1 MTKTIKSVILAET
14 DIRTYIWEADYDS
27 WNRINTMTY
36 PDGEV
41 VTYMYDKGGNLNSI
55 TTEKD
60 GDKQTLI
67 AEQRYD
73 KYGNLTYR
81 KMGNGTE
88 TKYDY
93 DEKRLHLNA
102 MSLTSNGVKMMENV
116 YKYDNVDN
124 ILGISNA
131 AAPSGEIGGTYSHSY
146 QYDELNRLVSAS
158 GTAKDKNYEL
168 LMRYDVMSNPLQKD
182 SVSYE
187 YNTPNHP
194 NAVSSAG
201 NKIFSYDANGNPI
214 SVEDTTANT
223 LRVMQWDEENRL
235 QSLGDDGYVSRYTY
249 NHAGE
254 RVIKSH
260 GPTTVA
266 FVNGAPQGILWHDK
280 DNWTMYVSPY
290 MVVNSDRFTKHYY
303 AGSQRIA
310 SKIGVGDFNNLYD
323 ASKAC
328 VTAGQKDYAERLNLI
343 TQSRNDYYAA
353 LGIPPGPPTAKGI
366 YGEAEYSGVYGSYTI
381 KPLGNYDVPTGW
393 PMKPYKRPYG
403 GTPGPPVMY
412 EKPSDP
418 EDEGAGY
425 GYSNGMSQQERDV
438 FYYHSDHL
446 GSTSYITDRDGN
458 ASQFVCYK
466 PYGEALVDVHNTS
479 YEQPWKFNG
488 KELDSETGLY
498 YYGARYYEPVLAL
511 WYGVDALTEKYPS
524 MGGYVYCAG
533 NPVKLVDV
541 DGNQPVYNENG
552 ELIGVTED
560 SGLQG
565 DALFMK
571 NEEYDPKMSI
581 DEAIKKNRGISFLK
595 DKESVNRYE
604 DSFKSLNSRP
614 DWDGYLTL
622 DEANEWYR
630 NGNGQPLYVSLEKI
644 NLDGLVSLGED
655 YVGKKY
661 TFNLL
666 YGASLKAAD
675 GLVYGNLTFKRY
687 PNHTCRAYADTYD
700 FDYKSNKNPANW
712 IRNIE
717 TFIGK
722 IHAGE
727 GKGYQINIY
736 GSKKI
741 TPILPWIK

>member
-310 SKIGVGDFNNLYD
+310 SKIGAGEFNNLYD

-366 YGEAEYSGVYGSYTI
+366 YGEAEYSGAYGDYSLE
-381 KPLGNYDVPTGW
+381 PLGNYDVPSGW

-403 GTPGPPVMY
+403 GTPGAPVMY

-425 GYSNGMSQQERDV
+425 GYSNAEGIEEKDIY
-438 FYYHSDHL
+438 FYHSDHL
-446 GSTSYITDRDGN
+446 GSTSYITDANGE
-458 ASQFVCYK
+458 ATQFVCYK
-466 PYGEALVDVHNTS
+466 PYGEALVDEHNTS

-488 KELDSETGLY
+488 KELDTETGLY
-498 YYGARYYEPVLAL
+498 YYGARYYEPVLAM
-511 WYGVDALTEKYPS
+511 WYGVDALAEKYPS

-541 DGNQPVYNENG
+541 DGNEPLDYLLGIVGALADNALCGLVDFRSFCADFATDAKDFNG
-552 ELIGVTED
+552 GLIAGDMLSVAIGVHEMN
-560 SGLQG
+560 SGAGMMVEGSAVVIVGVAAEVPSGGTSTILVG
-565 DALFMK
+565 GGGLMVIGGAALEAHGVSMMAK
-571 NEEYDPKMSI
+571 GASNI
-581 DEAIKKNRGISFLK
+581 AIKKGHLPESTQQSINSGSSSSGKPTSPGKMQQQVKRG
-595 DKESVNRYE
+595 
-604 DSFKSLNSRP
+604 
-614 DWDGYLTL
+614 
-622 DEANEWYR
+622 
-630 NGNGQPLYVSLEKI
+630 
-644 NLDGLVSLGED
+644 
-655 YVGKKY
+655 
-661 TFNLL
+661 
-666 YGASLKAAD
+666 
-675 GLVYGNLTFKRY
+675 
-687 PNHTCRAYADTYD
+687 
-700 FDYKSNKNPANW
+700 
-712 IRNIE
+712 
-717 TFIGK
+717 
-722 IHAGE
+722 
-727 GKGYQINIY
+727 
-736 GSKKI
+736 
-741 TPILPWIK
+741 